1 MLFGCARL
9 KKIRKMSEGLAT
21 IGIDILERYSNS
33 FVTMLHDNLPKEFEQ
48 ELKGFL
54 SRKINYE
61 VGTVN
66 DKEGGDKKG

>member
-33 FVTMLHDNLPKEFEQ
+33 FV
-48 ELKGFL
+48 KGFL